1 MADEPKL
8 PAGLKPGDLVVMLK
22 RNGSSIPLG
31 MPLPVAPANPNIVG
45 HGDFGVRHPNGST
58 VHNFHSDREGV
69 EWKRADPGI
78 RRFRTTVENAISMG
92 VPVGTKFTLRDG
104 SSRVEFDDPGL
115 PDRMGCHCPDEFVR
129 KGEIEELGTQPDAA
143 APKSDEPRWTPE
155 LLAECRNKDGTPFN
169 KMSPAAQA
177 LLKVENEK
185 AAIAV
190 QYLAYSDRLWHN
202 GVSPGDFIFSDT
214 LCYRLNPAWTPE
226 GGLADAPIPEATK
239 NPRPKE
245 TKMTPIKIE
254 TVTLVNGARAD
265 SYSAAVRSELLQRH
279 EVEIKRL
286 EALEYKTQETK
297 DEIAALRAG
306 VEAAV
311 KAFDED
317 YAKRKAAKKDEA

>member
-1 MADEPKL
+1 MTDEPKL
-8 PAGLKPGDLVVMLK
+8 PAGLKPGDLVVVME
-22 RNGSSIPLG
+22 RNGSHIPLG
-31 MPLPVAPANPNIVG
+31 VPLPAAPANPNFHG
-45 HGDFGVRHPNGST
+45 FGDFGVRHPNDFT
-58 VHNFHSDREGV
+58 VRNFHSDREGT
-69 EWKRADPGI
+69 EWKRADHGV
-78 RRFRTTVENAISMG
+78 RRFRTTVENAICMG

-104 SSRVEFDDPGL
+104 SSRVEFDDPRL
-115 PDRMGCHCPDEFVR
+115 LDRMVCTYPDDFVR
-129 KGEIEELGTQPDAA
+129 KGEIEELGTQPRGI
-143 APKSDEPRWTPE
+143 RWTPE

-177 LLKVENEK
+177 LLKAENEK

-214 LCYRLNPAWTPE
+214 LCYRLDPAWTPE

-254 TVTLVNGARAD
+254 TATLVNGVRIDHYDAD
-265 SYSAAVRSELLQRH
+265 ARSELLRRH
-279 EVEIKRL
+279 EAEIKRL
-286 EALEYKTQETK
+286 EALEFKTRETK

-306 VEAAV
+306 VEDAIL
-311 KAFDED
+311 AFDED
-317 YAKRKAAKKDEA
+317 YAKRKAAKGDS